1 MTCGCRKIRRTRL
14 LPPLARGVLAFC
26 HLSVAGARN
35 PGSRRVRPWACVRQ
49 LPLIPLRAYVQ
60 RKRRARMFSTGFAV
74 SSCRLP
80 VRAWTCRP
88 VTCPK
93 PQVASCLVGI
103 LVRVRFYCL
112 HSWRT
117 ATRGFMVRG
126 FCEIRALTQ
135 VLSDPHVPDKAADKQ
150 SVCPI
155 IWCLSRRTCSSL

>member
-1 MTCGCRKIRRTRL
+1 VTCGCRKIRRTRL

-93 PQVASCLVGI
+93 PQVARSPGAGEILLPPVVAHRNSWLHGARILWDTRTHAGPERPARSRQGSGQTERMPNNLVSLAQDM
-103 LVRVRFYCL
+103 LV
-112 HSWRT
+112 
-117 ATRGFMVRG
+117 
-126 FCEIRALTQ
+126 
-135 VLSDPHVPDKAADKQ
+135 
-150 SVCPI
+150 
-155 IWCLSRRTCSSL
+155 SLAY

>member
-80 VRAWTCRP
+80 VRARGCRP
-88 VTCPK
+88 VRCQK
-93 PQVASCLVGI
+93 PQAASCLV
-103 LVRVRFYCL
+103 
-112 HSWRT
+112 
-117 ATRGFMVRG
+117 
-126 FCEIRALTQ
+126 RAL
-135 VLSDPHVPDKAADKQ
+135 VGSRFNCLR
-150 SVCPI
+150 SVHTAI
-155 IWCLSRRTCSSL
+155 RGISAWILLDTCTLPGQQRHTHYRQGSGQQRAWSSLQGLLSSLIV